1 MTTSDFDAL
10 KVLVVDDDS
19 YQRLVIGKMLS
30 AIGVPTVHFAESAQ
44 RALVMMGTTDIRVDA
59 LICDLDMPEMDGM
72 EFLRR
77 VAEQGFECSVII
89 LSGKD
94 ANILRSV
101 ELMAKEYRLAVLGS
115 LEKPATIGTLR
126 TLLQQHWARPKARER
141 GTQPALSVDAIRA
154 GLEAGQFEP
163 FFQPK
168 VSLQTGQVCGA
179 EALARWRHPERGI
192 LPPVAF
198 IGPIEESGQMDGLT
212 WMMLDRSAAWCRRW
226 CDDGLDIPVS
236 VNLSLSSLHD
246 TRLSNRLLD
255 IVNAHRIKPANLLLE
270 VTETTAMTDVA
281 RCLETFSRL
290 RMKGFGLSIDDFG
303 TGFSSLQQLSRI
315 PFTELKIDQSFVADA
330 SAQPSLRAVIES
342 SVQLAK
348 NLGLKTVGEGV
359 ETRDDWL
366 CLKQAGCE
374 IAQGYFIAKPMEGGL
389 LLPWVKEW
397 QSKSSV

>member
-1 MTTSDFDAL
+1 MTVSDFGAL
-10 KVLVVDDDS
+10 EVLVVDDDS

-30 AIGVPTVHFAESAQ
+30 AIGVPTVHAAESAQ
-44 RALVMMGTTDIRVDA
+44 RALVMMGTPDIRVDA

-77 VAEQGFECSVII
+77 VAEKGFECSVII

-101 ELMAKEYRLAVLGS
+101 ELMAKEYRLTVLGS
-115 LEKPATIGTLR
+115 LAKPATIGTLR
-126 TLLQQHWARPKARER
+126 TLLEQHWTRPKVRER
-141 GTQPALSVDAIRA
+141 SALPALSVDVIRT
-154 GLEAGQFEP
+154 GLDAGQFEP

-168 VSLQTGQVCGA
+168 VDLQTERVCGA
-179 EALARWRHPERGI
+179 EALARWRHPEHGI
-192 LPPVAF
+192 LPSSVF
-198 IGPIEESGQMDGLT
+198 IAPIEESGQMDELT
-212 WMMLDRSAAWCRRW
+212 WTILDKSAAWCGRW
-226 CDDGLDIPVS
+226 CNDGLDIAVS

-255 IVNAHRIKPANLLLE
+255 IVDKYGIKAANLLFE
-270 VTETTAMTDVA
+270 VTETIAMTDVA

-315 PFTELKIDQSFVADA
+315 PFTELKIDQSFVTGA
-330 SAQPSLRAVIES
+330 STQPSLRSVIES

-348 NLGLKTVGEGV
+348 KLGLKTVGEGV
-359 ETRDDWL
+359 ETREDWL

-374 IAQGYFIAKPMEGGL
+374 IAQGYFVAKPMEGGL
-389 LLPWVKEW
+389 FLPWVKEW
-397 QSKSSV
+397 QSKLSV